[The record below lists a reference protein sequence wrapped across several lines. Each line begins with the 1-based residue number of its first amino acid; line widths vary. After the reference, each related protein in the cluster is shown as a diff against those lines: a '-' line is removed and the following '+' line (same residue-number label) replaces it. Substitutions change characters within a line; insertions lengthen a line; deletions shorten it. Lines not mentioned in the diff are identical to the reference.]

1 MGAGEGLELGLGVGE
16 GVVWGC
22 GGVGGDGPAAFEAF
36 HFFAATRG
44 MGGDEKLGLV
54 IWVA

>member
-1 MGAGEGLELGLGVGE
+1 MGAGEGLELGCGVGE
-16 GVVWGC
+16 GVVRGC

-36 HFFAATRG
+36 HFFAATG
-44 MGGDEKLGLV
+44 WIDGDEKLGLV